1 MENLRHQKYKKK
13 QSKNRTLEIE
23 NDFNNFK
30 SNISI
35 SDMVKFGRKELT
47 KKRTLGMICRLV

>member
-13 QSKNRTLEIE
+13 QLKNRTLEIE

-35 SDMVKFGRKELT
+35 SDMDKFGRK
-47 KKRTLGMICRLV
+47 